1 MNVRPRVGGTLA
13 PTLLLLFVSV
23 SVVSS
28 ATRVEAQQAFGFDK
42 PTLYNLVV
50 PQFTDRQVT
59 QLITTLDALLG
70 TSSGPGQWT
79 DSARTTLPEFSRR
92 LQTARLSAGQE
103 SRVLDHLSEIER
115 AHPEDAAVQAA
126 QSMVRMLTI
135 GKAAPEISGKDL
147 DDAPFRLSDYRG
159 KVVVLMFWGDWCGIC
174 RTQYPYERLLLELYK
189 NWPFAIVGV
198 NSDASREIARQSA
211 LTNKLA
217 YRSWWDGGAQEP
229 TKGPIASAW
238 NVDGWPTVYVLDGRG
253 IIRYV
258 DIGHEDLLKG
268 VQQLLSEQTRAA
280 KPKPSSSK

>member
-1 MNVRPRVGGTLA
+1 
-13 PTLLLLFVSV
+13 
-23 SVVSS
+23 
-28 ATRVEAQQAFGFDK
+28 
-42 PTLYNLVV
+42 
-50 PQFTDRQVT
+50 
-59 QLITTLDALLG
+59 
-70 TSSGPGQWT
+70 
-79 DSARTTLPEFSRR
+79 
-92 LQTARLSAGQE
+92 
-103 SRVLDHLSEIER
+103 
-115 AHPEDAAVQAA
+115 
-126 QSMVRMLTI
+126 
-135 GKAAPEISGKDL
+135 
-147 DDAPFRLSDYRG
+147 
-159 KVVVLMFWGDWCGIC
+159 MFWGDWCGIC